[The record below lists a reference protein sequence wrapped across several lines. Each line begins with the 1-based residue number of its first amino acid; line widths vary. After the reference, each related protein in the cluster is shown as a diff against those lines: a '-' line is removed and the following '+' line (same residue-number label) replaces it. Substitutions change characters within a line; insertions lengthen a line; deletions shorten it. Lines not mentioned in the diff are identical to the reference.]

1 MGFSLPLEPIH
12 KTELVRRLV
21 VEVLRYAG
29 WVLAI
34 FPVYVL
40 ERSNP
45 ELIQYEILRRDNTHT
60 ANFHYV
66 GDALKSVKLTCQ
78 R

>member
-1 MGFSLPLEPIH
+1 MGLSLPLEPIH
-12 KTELVRRLV
+12 KTEPVRRLV

-45 ELIQYEILRRDNTHT
+45 EIKQHVLCMYSTYMYMYISIHL
-60 ANFHYV
+60 
-66 GDALKSVKLTCQ
+66 
-78 R
+78 